1 MISLN
6 VTKWWRFLM
15 PSHKIE
21 RIASDI
27 SRYISEILA
36 NEASDSLLKTVTVTG
51 CKVTKDLS
59 FCKVYFTSLAN
70 LDKTT
75 LERELN
81 EASSYIR
88 GEVSKRIEIRHT
100 PEIKFVY
107 DESIEYGKKI
117 DNIISSLN

>member
-6 VTKWWRFLM
+6 VMKWWRFLM

-21 RIASDI
+21 RIASDM

-51 CKVTKDLS
+51 CKVTNDLS

-117 DNIISSLN
+117 DDIISSLN